1 MGKTIRMTNFTNGS
15 IAKGN
20 KMCRK
25 FVMDIR
31 KKSKKVNDMPAR
43 AQDVLDYFQIS
54 DLSSGVPIVE
64 ILTKM
69 GFKIYQSNLEPDS
82 LSAYIAIDP
91 KFEEVFESNKIACVN
106 INDNIGDKRFALA
119 HELAH
124 YIFDFDEEESLYY
137 YDTYFQGKDEKDM
150 AGRRANKFAINLL
163 MPKATFQKTFD
174 KCKELQS
181 KADIVNALGRYFL
194 VSSTAVL
201 ERLNEFGIT
210 GYDNDVEKY

>member
-1 MGKTIRMTNFTNGS
+1 MGKTIRITNFTNGN

-31 KKSKKVNDMPAR
+31 KKSKELDDMPAR
-43 AQDVLDYFQIS
+43 AQEVLDYFQIS

-64 ILTKM
+64 IMTKM
-69 GFKIYQSNLEPDS
+69 GFKIYQSNLEPEN

-91 KFEEVFESNKIACVN
+91 KFEDVFESNKIACVN
-106 INDNIGDKRFALA
+106 NKDSIGFKRYALA

-124 YIFDFDEEESLYY
+124 YFFDFNDEESLYY
-137 YDTYFQGKDEKDM
+137 YDTYFKKKDKKDM
-150 AGRRANKFAINLL
+150 SEKCANRFAINLL
-163 MPKATFQKTFD
+163 MPRDEFEKAYN

-181 KADIVNALGRYFL
+181 KADIVNALGRFFG
-194 VSSTAVL
+194 VSSDAVL
-201 ERLNEFGIT
+201 ERLIELGIA
-210 GYDNDVEKY
+210 GYDNNEENY